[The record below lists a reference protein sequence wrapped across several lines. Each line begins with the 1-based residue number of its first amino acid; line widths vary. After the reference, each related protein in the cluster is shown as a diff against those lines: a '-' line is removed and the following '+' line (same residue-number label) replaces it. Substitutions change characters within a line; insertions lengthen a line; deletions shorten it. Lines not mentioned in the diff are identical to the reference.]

1 MEYFY
6 VYFLM
11 NRNRTALYV
20 GVTNNLERRII
31 EHYQGA
37 QVHGNTSSFT
47 AKYKC
52 YYCIAYE
59 YNNDPLCAIQ
69 REDEIKGW
77 RREKKLQLAETLN
90 PGLNFLNDQ
99 ILGVGWEETYRIKKE
114 YGCH

>member
-1 MEYFY
+1 MQYFY

-11 NRNRTALYV
+11 NRNRTVLYV

-37 QVHGNTSSFT
+37 QMPGKKSTFT
-47 AKYKC
+47 AKYNC

-59 YNNDPLCAIQ
+59 FYNDPTIAIS

-77 RREKKLQLAETLN
+77 RREKKLQLAESLN
-90 PGLNFLNDQ
+90 PGLIFLNDQ
-99 ILGVGWEETYRIKKE
+99 ILGVGWEEIYRIKK
-114 YGCH
+114 GK